1 VTSSK
6 PGRHECGG
14 FAEAQPRT
22 KEKRSR
28 EQKPPLS
35 GRGEKPVSDDS
46 RRWNEAQWKSQTVE
60 RFTGGTGMERRGDGL
75 NWRSQAPKPAD
86 VSLQNLEAQAR
97 RYENRSRRILRRLFG
112 ARGQGAD
119 EISVCCLQGGE
130 LQEAA
135 LVALKAV
142 GTSHAVDRRVTTYSP
157 PVVGVHSC
165 RTPSG

>member
-1 VTSSK
+1 VTSSN

-46 RRWNEAQWKSQTVE
+46 RRWNGAQWKSQPVE
-60 RFTGGTGMERRGDGL
+60 RFTGGTEMERSGDGL
-75 NWRSQAPKPAD
+75 NWRSQAPKPVD

-97 RYENRSRRILRRLFG
+97 RHENRSRRILRRLFG
-112 ARGQGAD
+112 GQSSSA
-119 EISVCCLQGGE
+119 I
-130 LQEAA
+130 
-135 LVALKAV
+135 
-142 GTSHAVDRRVTTYSP
+142 VT
-157 PVVGVHSC
+157 
-165 RTPSG
+165 